1 MSNRITTGSEL
12 VDDILEGK
20 NCELPKL
27 SNSVEMHRIFLRSLL
42 EHWNNVNSRNDD
54 TLSIT

>member
-1 MSNRITTGSEL
+1 MQSSMTSKL
-12 VDDILEGK
+12 VDDILAGK

-27 SNSVEMHRIFLRSLL
+27 SDSVEMHRIFLRSLL

-54 TLSIT
+54 TLPIT